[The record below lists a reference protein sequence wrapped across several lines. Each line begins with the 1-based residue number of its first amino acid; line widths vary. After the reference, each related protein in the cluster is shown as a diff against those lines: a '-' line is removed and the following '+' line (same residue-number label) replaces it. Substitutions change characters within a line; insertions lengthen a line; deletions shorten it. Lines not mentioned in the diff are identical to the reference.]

1 MPTVRR
7 DIHNLVIPLDLTDL
21 QDTELLVET
30 LQSFVKRKVP
40 IRFGIVPV
48 VRTPAAADQTKII
61 YYLLDTYGLGAV
73 LGYLE
78 AVSWAVA
85 ELPMTMVMLTHGSR

>member
-1 MPTVRR
+1 M
-7 DIHNLVIPLDLTDL
+7 PLDLTDL

-48 VRTPAAADQTKII
+48 VKSPAATEQTKIV

-78 AVSWAVA
+78 MVSSNVKD
-85 ELPMTMVMLTHGSR
+85 LSVTMCMLI

>member
-1 MPTVRR
+1 M
-7 DIHNLVIPLDLTDL
+7 PLDLTDL

-48 VRTPAAADQTKII
+48 VKSPAATEQTKII
-61 YYLLDTYGLGAV
+61 YHLLDTYGLATV

-78 AVSWAVA
+78 MASSTTRDLSVIIH
-85 ELPMTMVMLTHGSR
+85 MLIYGSR